1 MTAVISASIPRN
13 ALVTGGAR
21 RLGRAIALA
30 LAHQGFDIAI
40 HYGGSADAAEDTR
53 RDIEALG
60 RRAVLL
66 QADLA
71 DEAAVERLLPLA
83 VERLGPIGVLVNN
96 ASRFDRDE
104 WNDVVLRMIG
114 NGASLTD
121 DQYTAV
127 LDYLATALGPE
138 GAAAPAPAPAPA
150 AAPAAAAAPPA
161 PAADAQASGNNPD
174 ARAVHEA
181 ALVLDTHF
189 DTPAL
194 FSRPGWEIT
203 DRHDVNVDGSQVD
216 LPRMID
222 GGVDGG
228 FFAVYIG
235 QGPRTD
241 AGRNAARAAG
251 LVRAMEIREMLA
263 RHPDQIE
270 LATTADD
277 AVRIAGEGKRF
288 AFMSM
293 ENAYPMASDPGMMQ
307 AFYALG
313 VRMAGF
319 AHFANN
325 DFADSATDTPEW
337 HGLSPKGK
345 ELLAEMNRLGVI
357 PDPSHS
363 SDDGLDQILDLSKTP
378 VVLSHSGARAIF
390 DHPRN
395 VPDDLIRKLA
405 EKGGVI
411 QVNAYN
417 NYMMAIPED
426 PARDKAMAD
435 FNTAMAAKYGPR
447 GGWTEADVVAIT
459 AQRRALMAQYP
470 VPRANLDDLM
480 KHLLHVIELVGVDHV
495 GLSGDFDG
503 GGGIDG
509 YDSVIDLPAVTQ
521 RLLQAGYSQEDI
533 DKIWGGNVLRVMRA
547 AQAYAAS
554 QQAE

>member
-1 MTAVISASIPRN
+1 MT
-13 ALVTGGAR
+13 
-21 RLGRAIALA
+21 
-30 LAHQGFDIAI
+30 Q
-40 HYGGSADAAEDTR
+40 
-53 RDIEALG
+53 
-60 RRAVLL
+60 
-66 QADLA
+66 
-71 DEAAVERLLPLA
+71 
-83 VERLGPIGVLVNN
+83 
-96 ASRFDRDE
+96 
-104 WNDVVLRMIG
+104 
-114 NGASLTD
+114 GAS
-121 DQYTAV
+121 A
-127 LDYLATALGPE
+127 E
-138 GAAAPAPAPAPA
+138 AP
-150 AAPAAAAAPPA
+150 
-161 PAADAQASGNNPD
+161 QVSSN

-194 FSRPGWEIT
+194 FSRPGWDIA

-235 QGPRTD
+235 QGPRTE

-251 LVRAMEIREMLA
+251 LVRAMEIRNMVA
-263 RHPDQIE
+263 THPDQFE
-270 LATTADD
+270 LATTPDD
-277 AVRIAGEGKRF
+277 AIRIAGEGKRF
-288 AFMSM
+288 VFMSM
-293 ENAYPMASDPGMMQ
+293 ENAYPLASDPGMMQ

-319 AHFANN
+319 AHFKNN

-345 ELLAEMNRLGVI
+345 ALLAEMNRLGVI

-363 SDDGLDQILDLSKTP
+363 SDDVLDQILDLSKTP

-395 VPDDLIRKLA
+395 VPDALIRKLA

-411 QVNAYN
+411 QLNAYN
-417 NYMMAIPED
+417 GYMMSIPEN
-426 PARDKAMAD
+426 AERDKAMAD
-435 FNTAMAAKYGPR
+435 FNAAMTAKYGPR
-447 GGWTEADVVAIT
+447 GGWTEADVVKIT
-459 AQRRALMAQYP
+459 AERNALAAKYP
-470 VPRANLDDLM
+470 TPRANLDDLM
-480 KHLLHVIELVGVDHV
+480 KHLLHAIKLVGVDHV

-509 YDSVIDLPAVTQ
+509 YDSIADLPAVTE

-547 AQAYAAS
+547 VQDYAAS
-554 QQAE
+554 QKGA